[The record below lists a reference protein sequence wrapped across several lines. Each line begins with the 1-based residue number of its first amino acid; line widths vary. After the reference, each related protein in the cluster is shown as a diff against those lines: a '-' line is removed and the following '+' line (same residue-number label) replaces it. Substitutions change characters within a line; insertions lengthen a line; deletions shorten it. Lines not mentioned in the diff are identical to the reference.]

1 MTYIL
6 KRITGDREAFEEE
19 KIRRSVR
26 KAYIDAGKCNGNCE
40 GEIFNIADEV
50 IAIAKKED
58 TLESKRIRDLILER
72 LEKAQPKAAESWK
85 KFEEKYK
92 DGRSG

>member
-26 KAYIDAGKCNGNCE
+26 KAYIDAGKCLGECE
-40 GEIFNIADEV
+40 EEVLRIAEEV
-50 IAIAKKED
+50 IAVVRKED
-58 TLESKRIRDLILER
+58 ATESKRIRDLIVER
-72 LEKAQPKAAESWK
+72 LEKAQPDAAESWK
-85 KFEEKYK
+85 RFEERYK
-92 DGRSG
+92 K